1 MDNCLCDACFRH
13 VDRRA
18 NAPSYKKRLS
28 APGHLET
35 GNTASNAAGNGNSLD
50 KHFAGDGG
58 DAEFATTSSGVVSGS
73 AAQRVCAVKDCADA
87 ASHSLRR
94 KCVRK
99 SVKKCL
105 LNFEIPAGNSS
116 VWLCEP
122 HYNTV
127 IQSSG
132 CVLCK
137 RRLGK
142 NHMYHITSVS
152 NDAHTTLLA
161 VTLMTIHIFS
171 RTLIDWR
178 RRSQRWVFPCSWA
191 SEPPFASFAAILPIC

>member
-1 MDNCLCDACFRH
+1 MLLLYQCTHTICAADEEKLTVDNCLCDACFRH

-35 GNTASNAAGNGNSLD
+35 GSATGGGNGNSLD
-50 KHFAGDGG
+50 KHFAGEAG
-58 DAEFATTSSGVVSGS
+58 DAEFATTSSGAVSGS
-73 AAQRVCAVKDCADA
+73 AAQRACAVKDCADA

-105 LNFEIPAGNSS
+105 LNFEIPPGTSS

-152 NDAHTTLLA
+152 FYACIC
-161 VTLMTIHIFS
+161 TICILISFS
-171 RTLIDWR
+171 
-178 RRSQRWVFPCSWA
+178 A
-191 SEPPFASFAAILPIC
+191 GH